1 MRNNGHEELTMRS
14 DISRTMRRTAL
25 CVLCLCAWCATA
37 LVSQAALAQTA
48 PPQASN
54 SSTRQLA
61 LSPGLV
67 FTCLIYGGHDASG
80 KLLGDYEDT
89 ITITDVA
96 ASGVGFNWSMTY
108 PVNASG
114 HRFVRGDDVRLS
126 HKVSLYYGPGG
137 VPSGYADWIRIPDLV
152 YADLKAGRNTGLE
165 FDGNVRTVSAQKVAE
180 EDLAVRV
187 NEQPVKIH
195 TLKSRTANGWD
206 LWILDNPA
214 FPIIVK
220 ADAANVIHWTVP
232 AFSYPGA
239 DARNLLTGLKQTGE
253 ATSHAILFAFN
264 SAELKNESRSILDA
278 LADYLKTNSGVRL
291 AIEGHTDNVGGEPFN
306 LDLSRHRADSV
317 KQYLVQ
323 AHIDAARLTT
333 TGLGLTKPVASNAT
347 PEGRAQNRRVVFKQV
362 R

>member
-1 MRNNGHEELTMRS
+1 MGLSMRS
-14 DISRTMRRTAL
+14 DISRARRRTAL
-25 CVLCLCAWCATA
+25 CVLCLCASLATA
-37 LVSQAALAQTA
+37 LRSQTA

-54 SSTRQLA
+54 SSTTQLA

-67 FTCLIYGGHDASG
+67 FSCLIYGGHDLSG

-89 ITITDVA
+89 ISITDVS

-126 HKVSLYYGPGG
+126 HKVSMYYGPGG
-137 VPSGYADWIRIPDLV
+137 VPSGYSDFIRVSDPI
-152 YADLKAGRNTGLE
+152 YADLKAGRKTGLE
-165 FDGNVRTVSAQKVAE
+165 FDGNVSTVSAQKVAE

-187 NEQPVKIH
+187 NERPVKIH
-195 TLKSRTANGWD
+195 TLKGSTANGWD

-220 ADAANVIHWTVP
+220 VDAPNVIHWTVP
-232 AFSYPGA
+232 SFSYSGA
-239 DARNLLTGLKQTGE
+239 DARNLLAELKQTGE
-253 ATSHAILFAFN
+253 ATSHAVLFAFN
-264 SAELKNESRSILDA
+264 SAELKSESRSILDA

-323 AHIDAARLTT
+323 AHVDAARLTT
-333 TGLGLTKPVASNAT
+333 TGLGLAKPVASNET